1 MSTDTRDPQLL
12 KGVLPMLVLS
22 LLTER
27 ESYGYELVT
36 RLQADGLSDIAP
48 GTVYP
53 ALARLERE
61 GMLTSR
67 LVASSSG
74 PARKYYRP
82 TARGGAELIRSTRSW
97 LRLTVTV
104 QATLARASQAQVP
117 VESSTPKTTQTQQ
130 TPKTPLT
137 PLTQEAP

>member
-1 MSTDTRDPQLL
+1 MRSEARDPQLL

-36 RLQADGLSDIAP
+36 RLQADGLSDIAA

-53 ALARLERE
+53 VLTRLERE
-61 GMLTSR
+61 RLITSR

-74 PARKYYRP
+74 PARKYYVP
-82 TARGGAELIRSTRSW
+82 TALGAAELARSGRSW
-97 LRLTVTV
+97 HELTITV
-104 QATLARASQAQVP
+104 SATLGRASPGHEPDDAP
-117 VESSTPKTTQTQQ
+117 TPPIPHPQEE
-130 TPKTPLT
+130 TP
-137 PLTQEAP
+137 